1 MRREKAI
8 REVITR
14 KRGATWLLPV
24 RLTQKGADWANC
36 SFLMQI
42 KASPTATE
50 ILKEITPE
58 PTVDQDEQGRATAL
72 LPIRFEAVDTAQF
85 PLGKL
90 YADLRVTRET
100 GDVQY
105 PVEWLI
111 TNRISITTPV

>member
-1 MRREKAI
+1 MREKPI
-8 REVITR
+8 RVPITR

-24 RLTQKGADWANC
+24 VLVQKGADWAGS

-42 KASPTATE
+42 KASPSATE
-50 ILKEITPE
+50 PLKEITPE
-58 PTVDQDEQGRATAL
+58 PIVDLDAQGRATAL
-72 LPIRFEAVDTAQF
+72 LPIRFEAADTAQF

-111 TNRISITTPV
+111 TNRVQITIPV